1 MVKSGDGITWPVHD
15 ALMAAAPGPAAGTT
29 LETGVTADLSAA
41 SLRAARAL
49 LDEVFFPEMTD
60 DDWDHALGG
69 QHVLLWERGHLV
81 AHAALVERR
90 LTAGATQL
98 RTGYVEAVAVR
109 ADRQRRGY
117 GAAVMAPL
125 ESEIARSYDVGAL
138 GSSELGAAFYRTR
151 GWQVWRGPTWARTPN
166 GLMRTP
172 DEDGWIYVL
181 DAGGALDLTEPL
193 ICDWRCGDVW

>member
-1 MVKSGDGITWPVHD
+1 MAKSGDGIALPVHD
-15 ALMAAAPGPAAGTT
+15 ALVAAAAGPVAGTR
-29 LETGVTADLSAA
+29 LETGTTADLA
-41 SLRAARAL
+41 SGALRAARTL

-69 QHVLLWERGHLV
+69 QHALLWEGGRLV

-90 LTAGATQL
+90 LTAGGLQL
-98 RTGYVEAVAVR
+98 RTGYVEGVAVR
-109 ADRQRRGY
+109 ADRRRRGY
-117 GAAVMAPL
+117 GASVMAPL
-125 ESEIARSYDVGAL
+125 ESEIARRYDVGAL
-138 GSSELGAAFYRTR
+138 GSSEQGTGFYLAR

-181 DAGGALDLTEPL
+181 DTGRALNLGEPL
-193 ICDWRCGDVW
+193 ICDWRPGDVW